1 MSKFLYS
8 LNGIIPFDNID
19 YIGCDVINGDIFAYT
34 KFNNWFDLIS
44 NCSQAH
50 LRLIMHD
57 LKVFLLLDDKIYF
70 DFTKY
75 DIENDKNKIE
85 E

>member
-8 LNGIIPFDNID
+8 VNGIIPFDNID
-19 YIGCDVINGDIFAYT
+19 YIECDNIDGDITAYT
-34 KFNNWFDLIS
+34 KFNDCFVLIA

-57 LKVFLLLDDKIYF
+57 LNVFLLFVVVILLF
-70 DFTKY
+70 
-75 DIENDKNKIE
+75 
-85 E
+85 